1 MLRLGWF
8 STGRGEGSRGF
19 LELVHE
25 QIETGKLDA
34 SFEFVFTNREQ
45 GEAEGSDRYQEL
57 VKQYGV
63 PLVTLS
69 SKRYKQEHDGGPW
82 EQHREGFHK
91 RALDLIA
98 GYEPDICVLAGY
110 MLITSPELCRRYP
123 MVNLHPALPWG
134 PQGTWQQVIWKLI
147 EDKAAETGVMVHIA
161 TEVLDSGPVLA
172 YTKFPIRGG
181 EFDSLWQDVEGKSL
195 QELQARGEEQPLFK
209 RIRAEGLKRE
219 RPVMLAV
226 LQALA
231 NGEMRVALNQILDR
245 NGKPM
250 TEPRNMNAEVERFLA
265 EGN

>member
-1 MLRLGWF
+1 
-8 STGRGEGSRGF
+8 
-19 LELVHE
+19 
-25 QIETGKLDA
+25 
-34 SFEFVFTNREQ
+34 
-45 GEAEGSDRYQEL
+45 
-57 VKQYGV
+57 
-63 PLVTLS
+63 
-69 SKRYKQEHDGGPW
+69 
-82 EQHREGFHK
+82 
-91 RALDLIA
+91 
-98 GYEPDICVLAGY
+98 
-110 MLITSPELCRRYP
+110 
-123 MVNLHPALPWG
+123 
-134 PQGTWQQVIWKLI
+134 
-147 EDKAAETGVMVHIA
+147 MVHIA

-181 EFDSLWQDVEGKSL
+181 EFDGLWQDVEGKSL
-195 QELQARGEEQPLFK
+195 QELQAHGEEQPLFK